1 MNEHMREDP
10 GVHFFVLGSGPAKAA
25 MLVFCVT
32 IE

>member
-1 MNEHMREDP
+1 MHEDP